1 MNVDLK
7 QEKFSHCRC
16 QTCGHFAKEASFN
29 PRIVPLGESNIP
41 TITWTVH
48 PQEPGVGIELTTI
61 NYNCPICNSP
71 YIEPFFT
78 TELQ

>member
-7 QEKFSHCRC
+7 QENFSHCKC
-16 QTCGHFAKEASFN
+16 QACGHFAKAEFFN
-29 PRIVPLGESNIP
+29 PKVVPLSESNIVKW
-41 TITWTVH
+41 TITSETG
-48 PQEPGVGIELTTI
+48 EGIELTTI

-71 YIEPFFT
+71 YIEPYFT